1 VDRIILGHGR
11 EPTQRRISLL
21 GVVALAE
28 HVELTAEQQIRP
40 DGDPH
45 GQIQAEAG
53 AALPGVIR
61 QERAAGC
68 AVDVRMA
75 RSHAEPDPEPL
86 ALDVAR
92 CRLLRSETR
101 AATKERQDGQYPG
114 SSLDRALH
122 CLLTS
127 R

>member
-68 AVDVRMA
+68 TVALAD
-75 RSHAEPDPEPL
+75 SHAESDPEPL
-86 ALDVAR
+86 ALELAR
-92 CRLLRSETR
+92 SRLLRSESR
-101 AATKERQDGQYPG
+101 AATEERPKAQYPQ
-114 SSLDRALH
+114 SSPHRILH